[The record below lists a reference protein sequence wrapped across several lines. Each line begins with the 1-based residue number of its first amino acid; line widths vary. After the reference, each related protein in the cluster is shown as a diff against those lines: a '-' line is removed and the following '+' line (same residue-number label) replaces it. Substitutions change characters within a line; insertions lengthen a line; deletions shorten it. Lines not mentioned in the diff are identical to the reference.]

1 MAACQVYHVDVVTY
15 ACSVRCIVVIA
26 EYTEAHINYAKRFP
40 KTQFEIHD
48 TLDAISHATCGM
60 AIDIGAKVIVVTS
73 MSGMTV
79 RMVSRFRAPT
89 DIVGM
94 ATNKRVWYKLS
105 LSWGVL
111 PVLSE
116 QFNSTDVL
124 FYHALRAARDTMH
137 LQPGDN
143 VVMTGGITNGKSG
156 NTNLIKIE
164 AV

>member
-1 MAACQVYHVDVVTY
+1 MRARSTPRRSPYPKFHKRPEAPAPENSDAAT
-15 ACSVRCIVVIA
+15 A
-26 EYTEAHINYAKRFP
+26 
-40 KTQFEIHD
+40 
-48 TLDAISHATCGM
+48 
-60 AIDIGAKVIVVTS
+60 
-73 MSGMTV
+73 
-79 RMVSRFRAPT
+79 
-89 DIVGM
+89 
-94 ATNKRVWYKLS
+94 

>member
-1 MAACQVYHVDVVTY
+1 M
-15 ACSVRCIVVIA
+15 
-26 EYTEAHINYAKRFP
+26 
-40 KTQFEIHD
+40 
-48 TLDAISHATCGM
+48 
-60 AIDIGAKVIVVTS
+60 
-73 MSGMTV
+73 
-79 RMVSRFRAPT
+79 
-89 DIVGM
+89 
-94 ATNKRVWYKLS
+94 
-105 LSWGVL
+105 L

-164 AV
+164 AA